1 MTPKGCDEII
11 ADVEMYEAEDWEDTT
26 REERYWMQVARDL
39 AVILK
44 EQLSGSSSEKKGS

>member
-1 MTPKGCDEII
+1 MTPEGCDGII

-26 REERYWMQVARDL
+26 REERHWMQVARTL

-44 EQLSGSSSEKKGS
+44 ERLS